1 MTEVPANP
9 TPSPRDDVQKLFIR
23 NASVI
28 RGFILSL
35 LPVRELVDDVFHD
48 VFLVVVDK
56 ADSFEPGS
64 DFLAWVYVISRHKV
78 LQAMTK
84 LRGKRTSVLAPEVME
99 ALIADAPTESFS
111 EDTVDALKQCVD
123 ALAPAA
129 RKMVQMRYQEA
140 LKPSEIA
147 ERMSIGTNS
156 IYVTLSR
163 ARTLLRQCIKHR
175 LAAAH

>member
-1 MTEVPANP
+1 MSQDQPKPN
-9 TPSPRDDVQKLFIR
+9 PSPREDVQKLFIR
-23 NASVI
+23 NASVV

-56 ADSFEPGS
+56 ADSFEPGT

-78 LQAMTK
+78 LQAMSK
-84 LRGKRTSVLAPEVME
+84 LHGRRTSLLAPEVME
-99 ALIADAPTESFS
+99 ALIADAPTESFN
-111 EDTVDALKQCVD
+111 EDTVDALKQCVE

-129 RKMVQMRYQEA
+129 RKMVQLRYQDA

-147 ERMSIGTNS
+147 QRLNIGTNS

-163 ARTLLRQCIKHR
+163 ARALLRRCIKQR
-175 LAAAH
+175 LTTTH